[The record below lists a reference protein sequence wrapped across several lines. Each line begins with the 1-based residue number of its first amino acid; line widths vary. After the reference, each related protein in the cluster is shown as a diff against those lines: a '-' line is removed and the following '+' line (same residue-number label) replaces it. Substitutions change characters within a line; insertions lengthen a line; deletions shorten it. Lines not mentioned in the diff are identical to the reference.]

1 MNCDFSRDLKIIN
14 VYSIH
19 FICSGL
25 KINVEIFACA
35 LQKVKKKIYIF
46 FLKNNRRNPY
56 NFRAIFHKN
65 IFFLAE
71 QTFNF

>member
-14 VYSIH
+14 GYSIN

-35 LQKVKKKIYIF
+35 LQNVKIIIYI
-46 FLKNNRRNPY
+46 Y
-56 NFRAIFHKN
+56 IY
-65 IFFLAE
+65 IYI
-71 QTFNF
+71 